1 MTERK
6 RAPER
11 TDKPK
16 RHQSPPTWRNTQ
28 PRGNPETHAQDLARS
43 VERFEAV
50 LGR

>member
-1 MTERK
+1 MPEPK

-16 RHQSPPTWRNTQ
+16 RNEHPPTWRNTQ
-28 PRGNPETHAQDLARS
+28 PRGNPDTHAQDLARS
-43 VERFEAV
+43 VERFETV